1 MRGRGN
7 GGHEYEI
14 VIPYCPYL
22 PSPSSGS
29 RYYAVVHPPDRGD
42 EWLGLFDGA
51 LPIGVIHDWVIRPQ
65 CGAVVVFSGTVRD
78 HAEGRTS
85 VTALT
90 YEAYE
95 EQAGQSC
102 EKIAAEIRN
111 RWPMVGRIVL
121 LHRTGRLELG
131 ESSVVAAVS
140 TPHRPEAFEAARFA
154 IDALK
159 ASAPIWKQEE
169 WSEGQDWG
177 TGAQPIVDPA
187 DFRSGPT
194 PSAAVER

>member
-1 MRGRGN
+1 M
-7 GGHEYEI
+7 
-14 VIPYCPYL
+14 
-22 PSPSSGS
+22 
-29 RYYAVVHPPDRGD
+29 HPPENGED
-42 EWLGLFDGA
+42 WLGLFDGV
-51 LPIGVIHDWVIRPQ
+51 LPIGVIHDWVIRPE

-78 HAEGRTS
+78 HAEGRTG

-95 EQAGQSC
+95 EQATSRC
-102 EKIAAEIRN
+102 EKIAAEVRT
-111 RWPMVGRIVL
+111 RWPMVGRIAL

-159 ASAPIWKQEE
+159 ASAPIWKREE
-169 WSEGQDWG
+169 WAEGEDWG
-177 TGAQPIVDPA
+177 TGAHPITEPA
-187 DFRSGPT
+187 DLGSGSLEN
-194 PSAAVER
+194 PSHDKMSAER

>member
-1 MRGRGN
+1 MPLCSRQ
-7 GGHEYEI
+7 
-14 VIPYCPYL
+14 
-22 PSPSSGS
+22 PSPSSGG
-29 RYYAVVHPPDRGD
+29 RYYAVVHPPDQGED
-42 EWLGLFDGA
+42 WLGLFDGE
-51 LPIGVIHDWVIRPQ
+51 LPIGEIHDWVVRPE

-78 HAEGRTS
+78 HAQGRTG

-95 EQAGQSC
+95 EQAETSC
-102 EKIAAEIRN
+102 AKIAAEVRE
-111 RWPMVGRIVL
+111 RWPMVGRITL

-159 ASAPIWKQEE
+159 AAAPIWKREE
-169 WSEGQDWG
+169 WAGGEDWG
-177 TGAQPIVDPA
+177 TGAHPITNPA
-187 DFRSGPT
+187 DLMSSSSDST
-194 PSAAVER
+194 DTDSAGSVPR